1 MSDQQTMERVNQEI
15 HTANKARAYE
25 KGKQES
31 INDLKT
37 IINLQKDRIDDQVD
51 KIADLERKVAKYKK
65 GYDNLCIL
73 VNPSYD
79 KNIFREIMGGK

>member
-1 MSDQQTMERVNQEI
+1 MSDQQTIERIQQEVHTVNQ
-15 HTANKARAYE
+15 ARAYE

-37 IINLQKDRIDDQVD
+37 IINLQKD
-51 KIADLERKVAKYKK
+51 KIADLERKVEKYKL

-79 KNIFREIMGGK
+79 KNIFKEIMNS

>member
-1 MSDQQTMERVNQEI
+1 MSDQQTIERIQQEV
-15 HTANKARAYE
+15 HTANQSKAYE
-25 KGKQES
+25 EGKKES

-37 IINLQKDRIDDQVD
+37 IINLQKD
-51 KIADLERKVAKYKK
+51 KIADLERKVEKYKL

-79 KNIFREIMGGK
+79 KNIFKEIMNS

>member
-1 MSDQQTMERVNQEI
+1 MADQQTIERTQQEV
-15 HTANKARAYE
+15 HTANQSTAHE
-25 KGKQES
+25 KENQES

-37 IINLQKDRIDDQVD
+37 VINLQKD

-79 KNIFREIMGGK
+79 KNIFREIMNN

>member
-1 MSDQQTMERVNQEI
+1 MSDQQTIERIQQEV
-15 HTANKARAYE
+15 HTANQSKAYE

-37 IINLQKDRIDDQVD
+37 IINLQKD
-51 KIADLERKVAKYKK
+51 KIADLERKVEKYKK

-79 KNIFREIMGGK
+79 KNIFKEIMNS

>member
-1 MSDQQTMERVNQEI
+1 MHDKDIERINQEV
-15 HTANKARAYE
+15 HTANQARAYE

-37 IINLQKDRIDDQVD
+37 IINLQKD
-51 KIADLERKVAKYKK
+51 KIADLERKVEKYKK

-79 KNIFREIMGGK
+79 KNIFREIMNS

>member
-1 MSDQQTMERVNQEI
+1 MSDQQTIERIQQEV
-15 HTANKARAYE
+15 HTANQSTAHE
-25 KGKQES
+25 KENQES

-37 IINLQKDRIDDQVD
+37 VINLQKD

-79 KNIFREIMGGK
+79 KNIFREIMKS

>member
-1 MSDQQTMERVNQEI
+1 MSDQQTMERINQEV
-15 HTANKARAYE
+15 HTANQARAYE

-37 IINLQKDRIDDQVD
+37 IINLQKDRI
-51 KIADLERKVAKYKK
+51 ADLERKVKKYKK

-79 KNIFREIMGGK
+79 KNIFREIMNS